1 MKKEKNDDYE
11 GIIEKPYVTE
21 KTFNMI
27 ERENKLTF
35 VVSEKATKPD
45 IIKAMKAFY
54 ESETTD
60 VNILRI
66 IHGKK
71 AIIKF
76 SKNDGARELAT
87 KLGIV

>member
-1 MKKEKNDDYE
+1 LKKDNEYDR
-11 GIIEKPYVTE
+11 IIAKPYVTE

-27 ERENKLTF
+27 ERENKLSF

-45 IIKAMKAFY
+45 IIKAMKELY
-54 ESETTD
+54 ESETSN
-60 VNILRI
+60 VNTLRT

-76 SKNDGARELAT
+76 SKNEGARELAT